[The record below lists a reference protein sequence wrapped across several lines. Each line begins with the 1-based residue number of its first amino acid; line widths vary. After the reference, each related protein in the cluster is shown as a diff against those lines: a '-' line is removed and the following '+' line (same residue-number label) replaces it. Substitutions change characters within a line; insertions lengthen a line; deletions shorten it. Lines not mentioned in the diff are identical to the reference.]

1 MNRQPTIGDTVRYII
16 ASGPNA
22 GQARA
27 AIVTNV
33 IGVTISLTAFP
44 DAANDRVGVTLSA
57 TNVYESAVP
66 NPGTWHWP
74 QH

>member
-1 MNRQPTIGDTVRYII
+1 MTPQPTIGRTVRYII

-27 AIVTNV
+27 AIITN
-33 IGVTISLTAFP
+33 ILGDGISLTAFP

-57 TNVYESAVP
+57 TNVKHSDNKE
-66 NPGTWHWP
+66 PGTWHWP